1 MSSQT
6 YTDRNIDVLI
16 IGAGPAG
23 LSAATELKR
32 LGIHHV
38 VVLDRE
44 AEAGGIPRHCGHPP
58 FGMREFK
65 RLMTGPRYACKLVNT
80 ALSAGVIIRTSTTV
94 TALKPGGHLLI
105 ADHHGVSKLFAKR
118 VIYATG
124 VRETPRSTRFISG
137 SRPGGILNTGAL
149 QSMVYLKQ
157 RRPFKRPVIIGSE
170 LVSFS
175 AIQTCRHA
183 GIKVQAMVE
192 ANPRITAR
200 RPAEIFSRLL
210 GIPVHTDTRII
221 RVEGEKRVEALVVE
235 TAENGPLSID
245 CDGLIVSGKFTPE
258 SSLARCGHLEID
270 PDTGG
275 PRVDQFGRC
284 SDPVYFAAGNILR
297 PVETAGWSWNEGRQ
311 IAQFVANDLA
321 GALVDHDTAVRVF
334 AGDDLIQYVMPQ
346 LISTPNDGLG
356 FHQLQLRF
364 TGPAK
369 GRLYALRNEKTVWSK
384 NINSLPERR
393 IQIPISSLLT
403 DGNGAIELKFEPSGK
418 Y

>member
-1 MSSQT
+1 MNSQT
-6 YTDRNIDVLI
+6 YTDREIDVLI

-32 LGIHHV
+32 LGIRHV

-44 AEAGGIPRHCGHPP
+44 AEAGGIPRHCGHSP

-65 RLMTGPRYACKLVNT
+65 HVMTGPRYARKLVNT

-105 ADHHGVSKLFAKR
+105 ADHYGVSKLFAKR

-124 VRETPRSTRFISG
+124 VRETPRSARFISG
-137 SRPGGILNTGAL
+137 SRPGGVLNTGAL

-157 RRPFKRPVIIGSE
+157 HRPFKQPVIVGSE

-183 GIKVQAMVE
+183 GIKVQAMIE

-200 RPAEIFSRLL
+200 RPADIYAKLS
-210 GIPVHTDTRII
+210 GVPVYTNTRII
-221 RVEGEKRVEALVVE
+221 RIEGEKQVEALVVE
-235 TAENGPLSID
+235 RAKNGPLSID

-258 SSLARCGHLEID
+258 SSLARCGHLKID
-270 PDTGG
+270 PGTGG

-311 IAQFVANDLA
+311 IAQFVADDLA
-321 GALVDHDTAVRVF
+321 GTLADHDNPVHIFTH
-334 AGDDLIQYVMPQ
+334 DDLIQYAMPQ
-346 LISTPNDGLG
+346 LISATNSKHG

-364 TGPAK
+364 TGPVN
-369 GRLYALRNEKTVWSK
+369 GRLYASRNEKIVWSK
-384 NINSLPERR
+384 SIHSRPERR
-393 IQIPISSLLT
+393 IQIPVSSLLA
-403 DGNGAIELKFEPSGK
+403 DGSGAIELKFAPSE
-418 Y
+418 